1 MSNAGMDLDKL
12 ANTVQNL
19 LIEKHMVENKML
31 ILQSVLDYLSFNDK
45 GEFTVTGDSIS
56 EISDILHICNID
68 NEIVDDVLIVTWD
81 NSEDEKVDKE
91 WVSKLP

>member
-12 ANTVQNL
+12 SNTVQNL

-31 ILQSVLDYLSFNDK
+31 ILQSVLDYLSFKDK

-68 NEIVDDVLIVTWD
+68 NEIVDDVLIVTWG

>member
-1 MSNAGMDLDKL
+1 MSNTDKDLNEL
-12 ANTVQNL
+12 ANIIQNL
-19 LIEKHMVENKML
+19 LIEKHLIENKML
-31 ILQSVLDYLSFNDK
+31 ILQSILDFLSFKDK
-45 GEFTVTGDSIS
+45 GEFTVTGDDIS

-68 NEIVDDVLIVTWD
+68 NEIVDDVLVITWD